1 MATTAST
8 SPPATTQAQPHKS
21 SGKRVFRSIS
31 RFLSGAGS
39 TTKQRPKLPHHDAG
53 SKEGVTTTRTRTT
66 SPRRRSSSRSSSRS
80 RRTLDD
86 DDDLHRHDPSQRT
99 RGQSV
104 SARSALSGADTD
116 ASLYAMSPST
126 RGPSSIVSSRTVDS
140 SSHDAS
146 SLAPTH
152 ATHRSYAST
161 KPTTLLSVDLG
172 GAPGANRIAVVP
184 GTGVGASG
192 TGPGFLGA
200 SAGSAASHGPSFSSS
215 HPATSSPTLA
225 APIPPS
231 AAATAPFAAALHTQ
245 HRHRPSSSSTSSSR
259 SLVYLPDGT
268 SLDLPDSPTGVPS
281 HTYAHPRNNPHPAF
295 PPADN
300 ASVLTLASS
309 SFAPSV
315 MNSGGASVA
324 GGDKAGAAAAG
335 ARTSWTSAGGLRA
348 WSTRQARSLH
358 GGAGGGSGAKSLL
371 GAAQGAEADEDA
383 SVRALAGSRRASDE
397 SLGSRSTWSAV
408 VSAGVGPS
416 AGAGAGSRP
425 REGSVRSRAPLE
437 DGEAASG
444 GAGGER
450 DPKDRRASLRTLET
464 APSIV
469 LPAGDQDVRF
479 DGDDVDPAAAD
490 DALAQTHTPEEKGKS
505 VDAAEHIGVAP
516 TLAETAQTF
525 GLPVGGDILAPHVE
539 RSSSSDGASG
549 AGKDSG
555 EAATEASTPRGEK
568 GEGEAFG
575 LGSTEAEDVG
585 KEVAA

>member
-1 MATTAST
+1 MSTTAST
-8 SPPATTQAQPHKS
+8 STPPTAQGQPHKS

-31 RFLSGAGS
+31 RFLSGGGS
-39 TTKQRPKLPHHDAG
+39 TTKQRPKLPQHEQG
-53 SKEGVTTTRTRTT
+53 SKDGLTATRTRTK

-80 RRTLDD
+80 RRTVGDD
-86 DDDLHRHDPSQRT
+86 DDDLGLHRHDPSQRT
-99 RGQSV
+99 RGHSV

-116 ASLYAMSPST
+116 ASIYAMSPST

-152 ATHRSYAST
+152 KSYAST

-200 SAGSAASHGPSFSSS
+200 SAGSAGSHGLSFSSS
-215 HPATSSPTLA
+215 LPATSSPTLA
-225 APIPPS
+225 APVPATAS
-231 AAATAPFAAALHTQ
+231 ATAPFAAALHTQ

-315 MNSGGASVA
+315 MNSGGASVVGA
-324 GGDKAGAAAAG
+324 AAGDKAGARA
-335 ARTSWTSAGGLRA
+335 SWTSAGGLRA

-358 GGAGGGSGAKSLL
+358 GGGGSGTKSLL

-408 VSAGVGPS
+408 VSAGVGP
-416 AGAGAGSRP
+416 GAGGVGAGGRP

-437 DGEAASG
+437 DGEPAAAG
-444 GAGGER
+444 GGER
-450 DPKDRRASLRTLET
+450 DPNERRASLRTLET

-469 LPAGDQDVRF
+469 LPAGETDAQPGV
-479 DGDDVDPAAAD
+479 DGVDEAAAD
-490 DALAQTHTPEEKGKS
+490 DEPVAAHTPEEKGKS
-505 VDAAEHIGVAP
+505 VDAAEHVGVAP
-516 TLAETAQTF
+516 TLAETAETF
-525 GLPVGGDILAPHVE
+525 GLPVGGDILAA
-539 RSSSSDGASG
+539 SAASDGASG
-549 AGKDSG
+549 AGKDGG

-568 GEGEAFG
+568 GEGEALG
-575 LGSTEAEDVG
+575 LGSATDVDG
-585 KEVAA
+585 SKETTV

>member
-8 SPPATTQAQPHKS
+8 STPATAQAHPHKS

-31 RFLSGAGS
+31 RFLSGGGS
-39 TTKQRPKLPHHDAG
+39 TTKQRPKLPHHDPS
-53 SKEGVTTTRTRTT
+53 SKDGVTTTRTRTE
-66 SPRRRSSSRSSSRS
+66 SPHRRSSSRSSSRS
-80 RRTLDD
+80 RRTNDD
-86 DDDLHRHDPSQRT
+86 DDDREGLHRHDPSQRT
-99 RGQSV
+99 RGHSV

-116 ASLYAMSPST
+116 ASIYAMSPST

-152 ATHRSYAST
+152 KSYAST

-200 SAGSAASHGPSFSSS
+200 SAGSAGSHGLSFSSS
-215 HPATSSPTLA
+215 LPATSSPTLA
-225 APIPPS
+225 APIPTW

-315 MNSGGASVA
+315 MNSGGASVV
-324 GGDKAGAAAAG
+324 GDKAGAAAG
-335 ARTSWTSAGGLRA
+335 ARSSWTSAGGLRA

-358 GGAGGGSGAKSLL
+358 GGGGSGAKSLL

-408 VSAGVGPS
+408 VSAGVGP
-416 AGAGAGSRP
+416 GAGGVGTGGRH

-437 DGEAASG
+437 DGEAATSG
-444 GAGGER
+444 GGER
-450 DPKDRRASLRTLET
+450 DPKERRASMRTLET

-469 LPAGDQDVRF
+469 LPVGNLDARH
-479 DGDDVDPAAAD
+479 DGDGFESVANDGVPVAA
-490 DALAQTHTPEEKGKS
+490 HTPEEKGKS
-505 VDAAEHIGVAP
+505 VDAAEHVGIAP

-525 GLPVGGDILAPHVE
+525 GLPVGGDILAASAV
-539 RSSSSDGASG
+539 SDSASG
-549 AGKDSG
+549 AGREGG
-555 EAATEASTPRGEK
+555 EATTEASTPRGEK

-575 LGSTEAEDVG
+575 LGSAADDEEG
-585 KEVAA
+585 KEATA